1 MMDPGTMLSFL
12 KEDMPF
18 GDLTSEAV
26 IPADL
31 TASAVIR
38 AKEACVIAGLEE
50 AAFLFDHL
58 GAGVVTPVKD
68 GDAVAAGT
76 IVMEIRG
83 PARAVLAAER
93 TALNIIGRMSGIATA
108 AREAVDAVRAVDPVV
123 RVASTRKTCPGLRTL
138 DKKAAMLGGAVS
150 HRFSLSD
157 MVMIKDNHLALV
169 GLEEAVRRA
178 KAHSPY
184 HKVEVEVE
192 SAKDAVRAAEYGAD
206 IVLLDNMTPEG
217 VREAVAA
224 LMAAGQRDNV
234 VVEISGGVS
243 RATLPLYAGAGAD
256 IISMGA
262 LTHSVRNVDV
272 GLDVVPDGE

>member
-1 MMDPGTMLSFL
+1 MVDARMLLSFL
-12 KEDMPF
+12 EEDTPF
-18 GDLTSEAV
+18 GDITCDAV

-50 AAFLFDHL
+50 AAFLFSHL
-58 GAGVVTPVKD
+58 GAGVVTPVRD
-68 GDAVAAGT
+68 GERVAAGT
-76 IVMEIRG
+76 VVMEIRG
-83 PARAVLAAER
+83 PARAVLVAER
-93 TALNIIGRMSGIATA
+93 TALNIMGRMSGIATA
-108 AREAVDAVRAVDPVV
+108 AREAVDAVRAVNPAV

-138 DKKAAMLGGAVS
+138 DKKAAVLGGAAS

-169 GLEEAVRRA
+169 DLEEAVRRA
-178 KAHSPY
+178 KTHSPY

-192 SAKDAVRAAEYGAD
+192 SAEDAVRVAEYGAD

-224 LMAAGQRDNV
+224 LMAAGLRERV
-234 VVEISGGVS
+234 VVEISGGIT
-243 RATLPLYAGAGAD
+243 RTTLPLYAGAGAD

-272 GLDVVPDGE
+272 SLDVVPDGE

>member
-1 MMDPGTMLSFL
+1 MVDARMLLSFL
-12 KEDMPF
+12 EEDTPF
-18 GDLTSEAV
+18 GDLTCDAV
-26 IPADL
+26 IPADM

-50 AAFLFDHL
+50 AAFLFSHL
-58 GAGVVTPVKD
+58 GAT
-68 GDAVAAGT
+68 AVAEVRDGERVTAGT
-76 IVMEIRG
+76 VVMEIRG
-83 PARAVLAAER
+83 PARAILSAER
-93 TALNIIGRMSGIATA
+93 TSLNIMGRMSGIATA
-108 AREAVDAVRAVDPVV
+108 TRDAVDAVQAVNPAV
-123 RVASTRKTCPGLRTL
+123 RVASTRKTCPGLRAL
-138 DKKAAMLGGAVS
+138 DKKAAVLGGAAS

-169 GLEEAVRRA
+169 SMEEAVRRA

-217 VREAVAA
+217 VRSAVTT
-224 LMAAGQRDNV
+224 LMAAGLRERV

-243 RATLPLYAGAGAD
+243 RAALPAYAGAGAD

-262 LTHSVRNVDV
+262 LTHSVRNIDV
-272 GLDVVPDGE
+272 SLDVVPDGE

>member
-1 MMDPGTMLSFL
+1 MVVARTLLSFL
-12 KEDMPF
+12 EEDTPF
-18 GDLTSEAV
+18 GDLTCDAV
-26 IPADL
+26 IPADMA
-31 TASAVIR
+31 ASAVIR
-38 AKEACVIAGLEE
+38 AKEACVIAGMEE
-50 AAFLFDHL
+50 AAFLFSHL
-58 GAGVVTPVKD
+58 GAAAVAKVRD
-68 GDAVAAGT
+68 GERVAAGT
-76 IVMEIRG
+76 VVMEIRG
-83 PARAVLAAER
+83 PARAILSAER
-93 TALNIIGRMSGIATA
+93 TALNIMGRMSGIATA
-108 AREAVDAVRAVDPVV
+108 ARDAVEAVQAVNPAV

-138 DKKAAMLGGAVS
+138 DKKAAVLGGAVS

-184 HKVEVEVE
+184 HKVEAEVE

-206 IVLLDNMTPEG
+206 IVLLDNMTPQE
-217 VREAVAA
+217 VRSAVAA
-224 LMAAGQRDNV
+224 LMTSGLRDRV

-243 RATLPLYAGAGAD
+243 RATLPAYAGAGAD

-272 GLDVVPDGE
+272 SLDVVPDGE

>member
-1 MMDPGTMLSFL
+1 M
-12 KEDMPF
+12 
-18 GDLTSEAV
+18 
-26 IPADL
+26 

-38 AKEACVIAGLEE
+38 AKEACVIAGVEE
-50 AAFLFDHL
+50 AAFFFSHL
-58 GAGVVTPVKD
+58 GATAVAKVKD
-68 GDAVAAGT
+68 GEMVAAGT
-76 IVMEIRG
+76 VVMAIRG
-83 PARAVLAAER
+83 SARAILSAER
-93 TALNIIGRMSGIATA
+93 TALNIMGRMSGIATA
-108 AREAVDAVRAVDPVV
+108 AREAVEAVQAVDPAV
-123 RVASTRKTCPGLRTL
+123 RVASTRKTCPGLRAL
-138 DKKAAMLGGAVS
+138 DKKAAVLGGAVS

-178 KAHSPY
+178 KTHSPY

-217 VREAVAA
+217 VRAAVAA
-224 LMAAGQRDNV
+224 LMTSGLREKV

-243 RATLPLYAGAGAD
+243 RTTLPAYARTGAD

-272 GLDVVPDGE
+272 SLDVVPDRK